1 MKQEFL
7 DSGHQTSQTVP
18 VKRISERWETNKLS
32 PVNAPR
38 YFYVES
44 KGEWKPKQSPE
55 VFLLGVWGGQGTS
68 GSRSST
74 ERAPEDHR
82 GGRESLGLS
91 TVLLSVRERI
101 LPEAGERN
109 TQQNQKQPPR
119 SPRARNSSYSQRH
132 EWNNLTTYQQRTQ
145 KNPAAQVG
153 KKSVLHQ
160 SLLWSHLTKLQGSLK
175 RIKLK
180 TL

>member
-1 MKQEFL
+1 MLSVKG
-7 DSGHQTSQTVP
+7 SGNPSRVQKS
-18 VKRISERWETNKLS
+18 
-32 PVNAPR
+32 
-38 YFYVES
+38 FC
-44 KGEWKPKQSPE
+44 
-55 VFLLGVWGGQGTS
+55 LGVWGGQGTS

-82 GGRESLGLS
+82 GGWESLRLS
-91 TVLLSVRERI
+91 TFLLSVPVRI

-109 TQQNQKQPPR
+109 TQQNQKQPSR

-145 KNPAAQVG
+145 KNTAAQVG